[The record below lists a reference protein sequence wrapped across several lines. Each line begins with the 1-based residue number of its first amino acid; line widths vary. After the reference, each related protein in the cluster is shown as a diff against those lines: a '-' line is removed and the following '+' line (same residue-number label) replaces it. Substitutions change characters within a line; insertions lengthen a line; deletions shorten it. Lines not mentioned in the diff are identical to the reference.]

1 VNISESAII
10 DASARL
16 AEGVTVGPFSVIGA
30 NAEIGEGTEIGPHAV
45 IEAGSVIG
53 KNCRIFQGAAIG
65 GEPQI
70 LGFDRDIPSSV
81 RIGDDTTIREFV
93 TVHRSSKENES
104 TVVGDHC
111 MLMAYAHVAH
121 DCHLGNHVIIVNY
134 TGLSGHIIVEDH
146 AFVSGLVGL
155 HQFIRIGTNA
165 MIGGVSRVSQDILPY
180 SLVVGV
186 PAELRGVNSVGLR
199 RRNFKPEIR
208 RSIKD
213 AYKILMNPELN
224 TTQAVERIEN
234 EIEMLDEI
242 SHLIKFIKSS
252 ERGYIGK

>member
-1 VNISESAII
+1 VNIADNAII
-10 DASARL
+10 DASAHL

-30 NAEIGEGTEIGPHAV
+30 NAVIGEGTEIGPQAV

-81 RIGDDTTIREFV
+81 RIGDHTTIREFV
-93 TVHRSSKENES
+93 TVHRSGKENES
-104 TVVGDHC
+104 TVIGDHC
-111 MLMAYAHVAH
+111 MLMAYSHVAH

-134 TGLSGHIIVEDH
+134 TGLSGHIVVEDY
-146 AFVSGLVGL
+146 AFVSGLVGM
-155 HQFIRIGTNA
+155 HQFIRIGTNS
-165 MIGGVSRVSQDILPY
+165 MVGGVSRVIQDILPF

-199 RRNFKPEIR
+199 RRNFKPEVR
-208 RSIKD
+208 RAIKD
-213 AYKILMNPELN
+213 AFKILMNSELN

-252 ERGYIGK
+252 ERGYTGK